1 MKTTLS
7 FFPTTNSS
15 SAARSTSP
23 FGFDPGPLLA
33 RLRRATE
40 QREMET
46 LRHKDNTALT
56 KFTPVTRESMAE
68 IWPILS
74 REAGRTTDF
83 SYGGLLMWVDYFKYE
98 YAIVNDTL
106 FIKGLVENDV
116 TTPAF
121 SLPVGAMPLAESV
134 AMLREYCQHE
144 GLRCEFSAV
153 PEYAMEEMRL
163 LNPTSEE
170 ELSDWSDYLYD
181 ALPLATLS
189 GKKMAKKR
197 NHVNKFLATNPDW
210 EIVEMTP
217 ENSSEAMEFM
227 DIFDLE
233 GDSTPMAIEER
244 KLTRE
249 LIRHLASGDSH
260 LIGAL
265 LKTGGT
271 VCAFTIGDIKG
282 DTLFVHVEKATRAV
296 DGSYEMI
303 NKSFAESVC
312 ARHPEVKYINREDD
326 AGDEGL
332 RKAKESYHPV
342 EKLKKYNV
350 IFE

>member
-1 MKTTLS
+1 MNNTLS
-7 FFPTTNSS
+7 FFPTA
-15 SAARSTSP
+15 SAARSTTHLV
-23 FGFDPGPLLA
+23 FDPAPLLA
-33 RLRRATE
+33 RLRQATE
-40 QREMET
+40 QREMEN
-46 LRHKDNTALT
+46 LRSRENVGIAA
-56 KFTPVTRESMAE
+56 FRPVTHEAMAE
-68 IWPILS
+68 IWPVLS

-83 SYGGLLMWVDYFKYE
+83 SYGGLLMWVDYFNYE

-121 SLPVGAMPLAESV
+121 SLPVGAMPLSESI
-134 AMLREYCQHE
+134 AMLREYCKRE
-144 GLRCEFSAV
+144 NMKCELSAV
-153 PEYAMEEMRL
+153 PEYAMEELRTL
-163 LNPTSEE
+163 QPVSEE
-170 ELSDWSDYLYD
+170 ELTDWADYLYD
-181 ALPLATLS
+181 AVPLATLS

-197 NHVNKFLATNPDW
+197 NHVNKFIATNPDW
-210 EIVEMTP
+210 ELVEMTP
-217 ENSSEAMEFM
+217 GNASEAMAFM

-244 KLTRE
+244 KLTRV
-249 LIRHLASGDSH
+249 LIDMLKAGDSS

-265 LKTGGT
+265 LKTDGK

-303 NKSFAESVC
+303 NKAFAESVC

-332 RKAKESYHPV
+332 RRAKESYHPV
-342 EKLKKYNV
+342 EKLRKYNV
-350 IFE
+350 VL